1 MQRLVFALA
10 AGLMAASGAANAQPR
25 AGFTTIDNPGG
36 GHILTASLPGS
47 DAATSAA
54 LIDMLRR
61 VHAWFGAR
69 PDVRAV
75 LVTPDGSTA
84 IASFAEQAGN
94 AKVIGLVI
102 AGAGATPHGAVVY
115 DEVRRLPQTLGPML
129 NRLATLVPASQ
140 NALPLTRQG
149 FPDDS
154 GSIGVPQ
161 GWTLTSPGQGKFLV
175 KGPKGEIVLSGLA
188 FTAFIPGSFMAE
200 TTLRLREQ
208 GYPSTGA
215 VAFASYQADPLQDA
229 LAVAQSLA
237 SQQNQPPLK
246 VVKVIADTVL
256 GQFAGATTAYLEL
269 VQDAQDGKG
278 PFHVSAE
285 AMIMPPA
292 PQGEWFL
299 SYLMLAAAP
308 EPEADAI
315 RPTILAILNSLQLN
329 QQVLAAERQEQQQW
343 FNSFMKTM
351 QQREDA
357 MDREATAFDRVIR
370 GASVVA
376 DANTGKHYETPYDIE
391 TVLLAANP
399 DRFHEVPV
407 AEYIKGVDY

>member
-1 MQRLVFALA
+1 MQRFVFVLA

-61 VHAWFGAR
+61 VHAWFGVR
-69 PDVRAV
+69 PEVRAV
-75 LVTPDGSTA
+75 LVTPDGGTA

-102 AGAGATPHGAVVY
+102 AAAGATPHGAVVY

-129 NRLATLVPASQ
+129 NRLAALVPASP
-140 NALPLTRQG
+140 NALPLTRQT
-149 FPDDS
+149 FPEDS

-200 TTLRLREQ
+200 TTLQLREQ

-237 SQQNQPPLK
+237 SQQNQPPLR
-246 VVKVIADTVL
+246 VVKVIADQVL
-256 GQFAGATTAYLEL
+256 GQFAGATIAYLEL
-269 VQDAQDGKG
+269 VQDAEDGKG
-278 PFHVSAE
+278 PFHVSAQV
-285 AMIMPPA
+285 MIMPPA

-299 SYLMLAAAP
+299 SYLMLATAP

-329 QQVLAAERQEQQQW
+329 QQVLAAERLEKQQLL
-343 FNSFMKTM
+343 NSFMQTM

-357 MDREATAFDRVIR
+357 MDREAAAFDRVIR

-376 DANTGKHYETPYDIE
+376 DANTGKHYETPYDVE
-391 TVLLAANP
+391 TVLLSANP